1 MTNELNFISP
11 LKVYQTNQRIF
22 SSQPIRHPKLDVIR
36 PHYGDDLTAF
46 KGQPVY
52 AAESGVINMY
62 SNLTGYGKTV
72 YINHGD
78 EYQ

>member
-46 KGQPVY
+46 KGQPVMLQKV
-52 AAESGVINMY
+52 ES
-62 SNLTGYGKTV
+62 
-72 YINHGD
+72 
-78 EYQ
+78 